1 MTKKLYKKFIFSL
14 LIFIVLVLISAFLIE
29 YKLGYKACKLCL
41 YERIPYILSALLI
54 IHILVFNQYV
64 KITLLIISFIFICSS
79 ILAFYHFGIEQGFF
93 RESVACVTEDV
104 LDGITKDQLLEKL
117 KQNTVSCKDVSFRVL
132 GLSLA
137 AINTIFSIILSV
149 IFIKLFKNYE
159 GN

>member
-1 MTKKLYKKFIFSL
+1 MTKKLNKKFIFSL

-79 ILAFYHFGIEQGFF
+79 ILAFYHFGIEQDFF
-93 RESVACVTEDV
+93 SESLACKTNDLSET
-104 LDGITKDQLLEKL
+104 LTKDEIL
-117 KQNTVSCKDVSFRVL
+117 KQLN
-132 GLSLA
+132 LSL
-137 AINTIFSIILSV
+137 IHI
-149 IFIKLFKNYE
+149 
-159 GN
+159 